1 MRRRWVRITIVTS
14 AADTA
19 EIMKK
24 TMSAKQIAA
33 NQANAQRS
41 TGPKTL
47 AGRAVSKMNAVK
59 HGILSKE
66 VLVRGLNRKENSREY
81 MALHQRFRNELNP
94 VGPVEEMLVD
104 QIVTTHWRLRR
115 ALIAESGEIA
125 LSVDEGQWKR
135 RRGPNPHLQWLQWE
149 ALGAQLWSM
158 VDTVEGNGILESWLG
173 EVRTSVEQHGEL
185 TEAAI
190 QKLVQHFG
198 GKSNGVTTGLENFR
212 LKLQKNPEG
221 LEAAALRER
230 NKTQALAFLNQEL
243 GVFNWQKRKCVERDD
258 NEEQARQAAAV
269 LPSMDVLE
277 KILRY
282 ETKLERQL
290 YRAMTHLER
299 FQRMRQGEAVPPP
312 MTMEV
317 SGGA

>member
-1 MRRRWVRITIVTS
+1 MRHRWVRFTIVTS

-19 EIMKK
+19 DFMRK

-33 NQANAQRS
+33 NQANARKS
-41 TGPKTL
+41 TGPKTP
-47 AGRAVSKMNAVK
+47 AGRAVSKMNALK
-59 HGILSKE
+59 HGILSRE
-66 VLVRGLNRKENSREY
+66 VLVRGSNRKENTREY
-81 MALHQRFRNELNP
+81 LALHQRFTSELNP

-115 ALIAESGEIA
+115 ALTAESGEIA
-125 LSVDEGQWKR
+125 LNVDQGQWR
-135 RRGPNPHLQWLQWE
+135 RKRGPNPHLQWLQWQ

-158 VDTVEGNGILESWLG
+158 VDSVTGNGILESWLG
-173 EVRTSVEQHGEL
+173 EVRDSVEREGEL

-198 GKSNGVTTGLENFR
+198 GITNVVTENLEDFR

-221 LEAAALRER
+221 LEATALLER
-230 NKTQALAFLNQEL
+230 NKAQALAFLNREL
-243 GVFNWQKRKCVERDD
+243 GVFRWLKGNCVARDE

-299 FQRMRQGEAVPPP
+299 LQRMRRGEAVPPP
-312 MTMEV
+312 LTMEV
-317 SGGA
+317 SE